1 MLAPGPYVWP
11 VLEYSTVTKKWDCR
25 NTSRWIFLHRTSL
38 FWTSDKNIQG
48 TVDGLHLPACL
59 DGFHRILHSFDLA
72 CVYLEDSKGDGDT
85 EIADAD
91 RQTLCFSA
99 FSLRL
104 DACLFCLCFSPL
116 VPVLTDRS
124 SRRGSHL
131 EVNCDYED
139 LSFTVI

>member
-1 MLAPGPYVWP
+1 MPGWVPQDP
-11 VLEYSTVTKKWDCR
+11 QFFSCNLTFESE
-25 NTSRWIFLHRTSL
+25 F
-38 FWTSDKNIQG
+38 
-48 TVDGLHLPACL
+48 
-59 DGFHRILHSFDLA
+59 HSFDLA
-72 CVYLEDSKGDGDT
+72 CVYLEDCKGDGVT

-124 SRRGSHL
+124 SSRGSHL

>member
-1 MLAPGPYVWP
+1 MPGWVPQDP
-11 VLEYSTVTKKWDCR
+11 QFFGCNLTFESE
-25 NTSRWIFLHRTSL
+25 F
-38 FWTSDKNIQG
+38 
-48 TVDGLHLPACL
+48 
-59 DGFHRILHSFDLA
+59 HSFDLA
-72 CVYLEDSKGDGDT
+72 CVYLEDCKGDGVT

-124 SRRGSHL
+124 SSRGSHL

-139 LSFTVI
+139 LFHSDLTLVEQSNSSKKLLKL